1 MVSEWSS
8 SVNANGVQLHA
19 MSCLYD
25 LHTHSTVSDGSLS
38 PAALVRHAAAAGV
51 HHLALTDHDSVSGL
65 DEASRTAAKV
75 GINLVNGVEISVTW
89 NKRTVHI
96 VGLGVSS
103 NHAGLQQG
111 LEKIRDHREWRAGEI
126 GRRLQ
131 KEGIPDAMEGA
142 LRYAGGQLISRTH
155 FAYFLVETGRAK
167 DVQQV
172 FKRFLV
178 ANKPG
183 HVRGEWASLEE
194 VLGWIKDAGGQA
206 VVAHPARY
214 NLTRSKLRRL
224 FSEFKELGG
233 EAIEVVSGSHSTDE
247 YHQMAYMARDMGF
260 LASVGS
266 DYHGP
271 NNFRIEL
278 GKLPQLPVGCE
289 PIWSD
294 WPERFA
300 A

>member
-1 MVSEWSS
+1 MCS
-8 SVNANGVQLHA
+8 
-19 MSCLYD
+19 LYD
-25 LHTHSTVSDGSLS
+25 LHTHSTVSDGSLT
-38 PAALVRHAAAAGV
+38 PTALVRQAAAAGV
-51 HHLALTDHDSVSGL
+51 RHLALTDHDSISGL
-65 DEASRTAAKV
+65 SEAARAAAKA
-75 GINLVNGVEISVTW
+75 GINLINGVEISVTW
-89 NKRTVHI
+89 NKQTVHI
-96 VGLGVSS
+96 VGLGVSQD
-103 NHAGLQQG
+103 HAGLQRG
-111 LEKIRDHREWRAGEI
+111 LKRICDHREWRAGEI
-126 GRRLQ
+126 GRRLG
-131 KEGIPDAMEGA
+131 KEGIPDALEGA
-142 LRYAGGQLISRTH
+142 LRYAGGQLVSRTH

-167 DVQQV
+167 DVRQV

-194 VLGWIKDAGGQA
+194 ALGWIKGAGGQA

-233 EAIEVVSGSHSTDE
+233 EAIEVVSGSHNTDE

-260 LASVGS
+260 LASAGS

-271 NNFRIEL
+271 DNYRIEL
-278 GKLPQLPVGCE
+278 GKLPRLPAGCE
-289 PIWSD
+289 PIWSN
-294 WPERFA
+294 WPDRFA